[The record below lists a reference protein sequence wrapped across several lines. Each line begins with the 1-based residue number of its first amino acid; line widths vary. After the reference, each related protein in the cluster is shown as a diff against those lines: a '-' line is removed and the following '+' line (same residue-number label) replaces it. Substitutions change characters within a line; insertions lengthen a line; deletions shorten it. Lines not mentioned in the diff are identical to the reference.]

1 MGKKF
6 HLGSRDIVAETYVT
20 RTDNGQSVSRVFT
33 GQREKGREKSIPRW
47 CVEDFQIIV
56 VHAIFGVGRVLVY
69 WTISSCSSTRGF
81 EKSVESR

>member
-1 MGKKF
+1 MGTEF
-6 HLGSRDIVAETYVT
+6 HLRSRDIVVETYVT
-20 RTDNGQSVSRVFT
+20 RADESQSVSKVFT
-33 GQREKGREKSIPRW
+33 GQREKGREKSVPGW

-56 VHAIFGVGRVLVY
+56 VHAIFGVDGVLVY

>member
-33 GQREKGREKSIPRW
+33 GQREKGREKSKPGW
-47 CVEDFQIIV
+47 CVEDFQIII
-56 VHAIFGVGRVLVY
+56 VHAIFGVDAVLVY